1 MYVPAMISKHAS
13 TSMVKRIREMT
24 QKDQCWQQTVTKL
37 MQSPSFVQ
45 GTQTI
50 QAPESQRVSGIVR
63 DESPFFTIL
72 S

>member
-1 MYVPAMISKHAS
+1 
-13 TSMVKRIREMT
+13 MT
-24 QKDQCWQQTVTKL
+24 QKDQCWQQAATKL
-37 MQSPSFVQ
+37 MQSPNFVQ

-50 QAPESQRVSGIVR
+50 QVPESQRVSGIVK

>member
-13 TSMVKRIREMT
+13 TSMVKRIKMT
-24 QKDQCWQQTVTKL
+24 QKDQCWQQAVTKL

-50 QAPESQRVSGIVR
+50 KAPESRRVSGIVR